1 MFPRFCH
8 FLGFSPKSLFL
19 EISGDNSFSKIF
31 TSREVDDILKIVCS
45 FSSIVNL
52 FCWVPLMRSIGFC
65 DFVFRVSNFL
75 NRSFIY
81 CCSDPGKR
89 LNPNGIIVEV
99 TSLSTQIVFVIL
111 IFENQRRTYLTSL
124 RGDDCIYFSN

>member
-1 MFPRFCH
+1 MQQYIYIKKRIYQKEMFPRFCH

-45 FSSIVNL
+45 LSLRFLLIVNL

-65 DFVFRVSNFL
+65 DFVLGFQIPVIVH
-75 NRSFIY
+75 SFI
-81 CCSDPGKR
+81 
-89 LNPNGIIVEV
+89 VV
-99 TSLSTQIVFVIL
+99 VIRKAL
-111 IFENQRRTYLTSL
+111 ESVWNNR
-124 RGDDCIYFSN
+124 